1 MAAQVAEKGSGR
13 RRAMTKVVNLEQ
25 CFGKFSDTF
34 SPKIVGE
41 LNGQH
46 VKLAR
51 LEGDKVPWH
60 THDGEDEMFLVIEGV
75 LDVLE
80 RDGTVTLHPG
90 EFTIVPH
97 GREHRVVP
105 HGHVKLML
113 FEPAGIEHT
122 GKVRAEI
129 TKDHYDRLDT

>member
-1 MAAQVAEKGSGR
+1 MAR
-13 RRAMTKVVNLEQ
+13 VVNIEQ
-25 CFGKFSDTF
+25 YFARFTDTF

-46 VKLAR
+46 VKLVH

-60 THDGEDEMFLVIEGV
+60 THDKEDELFWAVEGS

-80 RDGTVTLHPG
+80 RDSQVTLHPG
-90 EFTIVPH
+90 EFCIVAR

-105 HGHVKLML
+105 RGHVKLIL
-113 FEPAGIEHT
+113 FEPDGIAHT
-122 GKVRAEI
+122 GNVQADI
-129 TKDHYDRLDT
+129 TRDRYDRLD